1 MCGSILKKNCAPTL
15 VFFEKHRIPQICNT
29 RRVVLRT
36 KSFKEYYSSYYD
48 SHHLDTTKEEQKFNG
63 PKTRRFSKR
72 GAILILP
79 RDAKK
84 VESCFSKED
93 DDDFD
98 AFATTTRKRRR
109 GERRKILR
117 GDVHER
123 DAQKTTEM
131 ERRICEH
138 SAVLR
143 GVSFGVALG
152 GFVRRKC
159 AE

>member
-1 MCGSILKKNCAPTL
+1 L
-15 VFFEKHRIPQICNT
+15 
-29 RRVVLRT
+29 
-36 KSFKEYYSSYYD
+36 
-48 SHHLDTTKEEQKFNG
+48 
-63 PKTRRFSKR
+63 KR

-79 RDAKK
+79 RDEKK

-98 AFATTTRKRRR
+98 AFATTARKRRR
-109 GERRKILR
+109 RKGGKILR

-131 ERRICEH
+131 ERRICEN
-138 SAVLR
+138 SAVLY